1 MNGPSGP
8 TGRPRPRGDQAAGQ
22 QDRAA
27 LLLALATEVTASLD
41 LQEVLDASL
50 HALRRLFD
58 FGGGAIQLV
67 EEGHLVAAATDPPMA
82 PEARTVRIPVGAGVS
97 GRIASTGEPIYIPDI
112 TVDERVHPDGR
123 ARGVSSGVRSYFGV
137 PLILGGAPIGVIQL
151 DDSRVDAFGQD
162 VRDLVLAF
170 VPTIA
175 AAVQNAR
182 LFDQE
187 RAALRNLEEAQRLKD
202 QFLAVVTHE
211 LRTPMTTILGFA
223 DTLSRRADD
232 LPATAVAAHAARIVT
247 AGRRLQRM
255 LEDLLMAAGFEHAF
269 LDVTVTA
276 TDVVEV
282 VRLLATGDPGASTNL
297 VLDVP
302 AQPVWALADAQRLH
316 QVVGNLVDNAASF
329 SPEGQPLEL
338 HVRTRDDAVE
348 ITVEDRGPGIPDDLG
363 DQVFELFVQGEPFA
377 TRLHGGLGIGLYVV
391 HRLCEAM
398 GGAVELMPRPGGGTR
413 AVVTLRPAAPTVD
426 G

>member
-1 MNGPSGP
+1 MNAPSGP
-8 TGRPRPRGDQAAGQ
+8 TGRRRPRADTSAGQ

-50 HALRRLFD
+50 HALRRMFD

-67 EEGHLVAAATDPPMA
+67 EEGHLVAAATDPLMA
-82 PEARTVRIPVGAGVS
+82 PEARSVRIPVGAGVS
-97 GRIASTGEPIYIPDI
+97 GRIAATGEPIYIPDI

-123 ARGVSSGVRSYFGV
+123 ARGVSVGVRSYFGV
-137 PLILGGAPIGVIQL
+137 PLILGGAPIGVIQV
-151 DDSRVDAFGQD
+151 DDPRVDAFGQD

-182 LFDQE
+182 SFDQE
-187 RAALRNLEEAQRLKD
+187 HAALRNLEEAQRLKD

-232 LPATAVAAHAARIVT
+232 LPATEVAAHAARIAA

-255 LEDLLMAAGFEHAF
+255 LEDLLLAAGLERAF
-269 LDVTVTA
+269 LDVAVTA

-282 VRLLATGDPGASTNL
+282 LRLLAADDPREGTNL

-302 AQPVWALADAQRLH
+302 DEPVWALADEQRLH
-316 QVVGNLVDNAASF
+316 QVVGNLVDNAAGF

-338 HVRTRDDAVE
+338 RLRARDDAVE
-348 ITVEDRGPGIPDDLG
+348 IAVEDRGPGIPDGVG

-377 TRLHGGLGIGLYVV
+377 KRSHGGLGIGLYVV
-391 HRLCEAM
+391 RRLCEAM
-398 GGAVELMPRPGGGTR
+398 GGGVELMPRPGGGTR
-413 AVVTLRPAAPTVD
+413 AVVTLRRAAPTMD